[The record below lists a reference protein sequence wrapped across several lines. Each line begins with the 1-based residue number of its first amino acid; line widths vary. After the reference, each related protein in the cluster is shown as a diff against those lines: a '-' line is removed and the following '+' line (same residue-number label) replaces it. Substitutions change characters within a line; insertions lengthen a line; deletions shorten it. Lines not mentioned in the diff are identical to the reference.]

1 MLSVPAEVTANCCSA
16 VRGCFWSTEMPQML
30 HVSSIG
36 ANGHEWQP
44 IRVGGGS
51 ATHPLV
57 HCEPPC
63 ATSARASLP
72 RPRHAAAPSPVCVRR
87 CRDSKQAVTLTHKVA
102 NQVQKEEEKKSDLPR
117 TCGALEHRRK
127 VRVMVIST
135 PKLKPENRGLR
146 PAMFIK
152 RASIQSNCC
161 WSPSSM
167 IPNGGE
173 SKESSPCAAQGSRTN
188 YRTRCGRSLF
198 LLAHT
203 VALGRCPPLLAALHT
218 LVLRSILAQF
228 MA

>member
-152 RASIQSNCC
+152 RPSIQ
-161 WSPSSM
+161 
-167 IPNGGE
+167 
-173 SKESSPCAAQGSRTN
+173 
-188 YRTRCGRSLF
+188 
-198 LLAHT
+198 
-203 VALGRCPPLLAALHT
+203 
-218 LVLRSILAQF
+218 LVLVSKLHDSKRGREQRVQSMRDTRQSYELPNTTWPVIFFCWLTRSHSVGALRCLQPCTP
-228 MA
+228 